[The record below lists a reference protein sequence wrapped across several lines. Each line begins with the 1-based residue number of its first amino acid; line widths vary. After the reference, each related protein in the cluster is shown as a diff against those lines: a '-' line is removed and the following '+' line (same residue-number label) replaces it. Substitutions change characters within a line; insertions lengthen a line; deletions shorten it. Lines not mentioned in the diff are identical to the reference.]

1 MPPLHRAMR
10 PAYSFIGSAFVVA
23 VFVIGCGSSE
33 PTKPTATVTTV
44 SVTVA
49 NSQLEVPGTQA
60 ATAEV
65 RDQNNALVTGKSV
78 TWASS
83 APAVATV
90 SADGLI
96 TAVAPGTASI
106 SATVDGKS
114 GNASVLVVAPKV
126 VTLTLTAP
134 AGQVFPGQTVVLV
147 ATPKDKNG
155 VALPGRTI
163 AWFSGKTRVATID
176 GTGSLKA
183 LAGGS
188 VTITATTE
196 DITAQITVVVSPPP
210 GTSVPTLTSIAPATL
225 TPGATAIITGTGFD
239 ATAAG
244 NTVEIAG
251 VTVPVTA
258 ATTTQ
263 LTVQLPAAGLPCV
276 STQPVNVDVSTIAGT
291 GTKQQTLTVS
301 TPRSLA
307 VGASFT
313 ATTAT
318 KAACNELSA
327 SGTYIVS
334 VFNAT
339 EARLDTAS
347 FQLRGAPPGVLASIS
362 AQADA
367 LRSIAL
373 AAPTLA
379 RRVPIDPVVDAA
391 RKEHLQHLEQDAALF
406 KRMRGSR
413 SGARASRT
421 ASGGGMAT
429 SSLAPVPLNVGDNAT
444 INFNYNS
451 CDLGRSPVIT
461 ARVAY
466 VGPKAIVLEDNASPL
481 AGKIDADMIALAQ
494 EFENVSFPLLL
505 NFGNPLA
512 WDDSTDRNGRIIIM
526 FTPRVNSA
534 GTGIL
539 GFVQLCDLFDP
550 TIDSR
555 INASNKAEIFY
566 ARAVTDTSATST
578 TLNGRPQWKRQM
590 PATLVHEAKHITSN
604 AERFADP
611 RPAVDEEVWLEEATA
626 QVASELYGR
635 AIHGN
640 GWRTNATYTGTLD
653 CEIRPGTP
661 ACGAGTFV
669 MGNHFLYLADYLQNI
684 ESKTILSG
692 TDDNDIYGSAWM
704 FVRWLTDNYATGTE
718 GDFLRSIVKSVTTK
732 GVINVTTPSGKPWP
746 ELLAQFTLMLA
757 ADDLPAATPPYVEQ
771 SWNLPGVFAGYNKD
785 LQNPP
790 PAAPLAI
797 RQAAFGTSFQAG
809 TQLKGGGAL
818 MVKLTGTAGSTGTQL
833 LDLRAPNGSALPAGS
848 KIGIAVLRIQ

>member
-1 MPPLHRAMR
+1 MR
-10 PAYSFIGSAFVVA
+10 LRLPFIYSALAAAALVM
-23 VFVIGCGSSE
+23 GCGSSE
-33 PTKPTATVTTV
+33 PTKPSVTVTTV
-44 SVTVA
+44 SVTVGT
-49 NSQLEVPGTQA
+49 SQLEVAGTQA

-65 RDQNNALVTGKSV
+65 RDQNNAIVTGKSV

-83 APAVATV
+83 SPAVATV

-106 SATVDGKS
+106 IATVDGKS

-126 VTLTLTAP
+126 VTLTLTPP

-155 VALPGRTI
+155 AALTGRTI
-163 AWFSGKTRVATID
+163 TWVSGKARVATID

-188 VTITATTE
+188 VTITATSE
-196 DITAQITVVVSPPP
+196 DITTQITVVVSPPP
-210 GTSVPTLTSIAPATL
+210 GTSVPTVTTISPATL
-225 TPGATAIITGTGFD
+225 TPGAIATITGTSFD
-239 ATAAG
+239 AAVAG

-251 VTVPVTA
+251 VAVPVTA

-263 LTVQLPAAGLPCV
+263 LTVKLPAAGLPCV

-291 GTKQQTLTVS
+291 GTKQQTLTVA

-307 VGASFT
+307 VGATFMAT
-313 ATTAT
+313 AAGN
-318 KAACNELSA
+318 AACNELSA

-339 EARLDTAS
+339 ESLQGSDG
-347 FQLRGAPPGVLASIS
+347 FVLRGAPPGVLASVS
-362 AQADA
+362 AQAADA

-373 AAPTLA
+373 APPNVV
-379 RRVPIDPVVDAA
+379 RRVSIDPAVDAA
-391 RKEHLQHLEQDAALF
+391 RKEHLQHLEQDGALF
-406 KRMRGSR
+406 KRLRGSR
-413 SGARASRT
+413 GGTLASRT
-421 ASGGGMAT
+421 AAGGGVSR
-429 SSLAPVPLNVGDNAT
+429 SSLAPVPLTVGDNAT

-451 CDLGRSPVIT
+451 CSVGKSPVIT

-466 VGPKAIVLEDNASPL
+466 VGPKTIVLEDNASPL
-481 AGKIDADMIALAQ
+481 AGKIDADMIVLAQ

-512 WDDSTDRNGRIIIM
+512 FDDSTDHNGRIIMM
-526 FTPRVNSA
+526 FTPRVNTA
-534 GTGIL
+534 GAGIL

-550 TIDSR
+550 TISPNV
-555 INASNKAEIFY
+555 NASNKAEIFY
-566 ARAVTDTSATST
+566 ARAVTDTSPTST

-590 PATLVHEAKHITSN
+590 PATLIHEAKHITAN

-640 GWRTNATYTGTLD
+640 GWRTNSTYAGTLD
-653 CEIRPGTP
+653 CEVRPGTP

-684 ESKTILSG
+684 ELKTILSG
-692 TDDNDIYGSAWM
+692 SDDNDIYGSAWM
-704 FVRWLTDNYATGTE
+704 FVRWLTDTYATATE

-732 GVINVTTPSGKPWP
+732 GVINVTTPSGKSWP
-746 ELLAQFTLMLA
+746 ELLSQFTLMLA
-757 ADDLPAATPPYVEQ
+757 ADDLAGVSSPYQEG
-771 SWNLPGVFAGYNKD
+771 SWSLPGVFAGYNRD

-790 PAAPLAI
+790 PAVPLAM
-797 RQAAFGTSFQAG
+797 RQAAFGTSFVAS
-809 TQLKGGGAL
+809 TVLKGGGAML
-818 MVKLTGTAGSTGTQL
+818 VRISGTPGAAGTQL
-833 LDLRAPNGSALPAGS
+833 LDLHAANGGALPTGS

>member
-1 MPPLHRAMR
+1 MR
-10 PAYSFIGSAFVVA
+10 PGHSFIGSALIVA
-23 VFVIGCGSSE
+23 ALVAGCGSSE
-33 PTKPTATVTTV
+33 PTKPIATVTTV
-44 SVTVA
+44 SVTVG

-83 APAVATV
+83 APTVATV

-96 TAVAPGTASI
+96 TAVAPGTTSI

-114 GNASVLVVAPKV
+114 GNASILVVAARV
-126 VTLTLTAP
+126 VTLTLTPP

-155 VALPGRTI
+155 AALTGRTI
-163 AWFSGKTRVATID
+163 SWFSGKTRVATID
-176 GTGSLKA
+176 AAGSLKA

-188 VTITATTE
+188 VTITATSE
-196 DITAQITVVVSPPP
+196 DISSQITVVVSPPP
-210 GTSVPTLTSIAPATL
+210 GTSVPTLTNITPATL
-225 TPGATAIITGTGFD
+225 TPGVTATITGTSFD
-239 ATAAG
+239 ATTTG

-251 VTVPVTA
+251 VAVPVTA

-263 LTVQLPAAGLPCV
+263 LTVQVPAAGLPCV

-291 GTKQQTLTVS
+291 GTKQQTLTVA

-307 VGASFT
+307 VGASFMAT
-313 ATTAT
+313 AAT

-327 SGTYIVS
+327 SGTYIIS

-347 FQLRGAPPGVLASIS
+347 FVLRGAPPGVLASMS
-362 AQADA
+362 AQPDA
-367 LRSIAL
+367 LRSIVL
-373 AAPTLA
+373 AAPALA
-379 RRVPIDPVVDAA
+379 RRAPIDPAVDAA
-391 RKEHLQHLEQDAALF
+391 RKEHLQHLEHDAALF
-406 KRMRGSR
+406 GWMRGSR

-421 ASGGGMAT
+421 AFGGATAT
-429 SSLAPVPLNVGDNAT
+429 SLLAPVPLTVGANAT
-444 INFNYNS
+444 INFNYNT
-451 CDLGRSPVIT
+451 CDVAKSPVIT

-466 VGPKAIVLEDNASPL
+466 VGPKTIVLEDNASPL

-494 EFENVSFPLLL
+494 EFETVSYPLLL

-512 WDDSTDRNGRIIIM
+512 FDDSTDRNGRIIMM
-526 FTPRVNSA
+526 FTPRVNTA
-534 GTGIL
+534 GAGIL

-550 TIDSR
+550 TIDAR
-555 INASNKAEIFY
+555 VNASNKAEIFY
-566 ARAVTDTSATST
+566 ARAVTDTSPTST
-578 TLNGRPQWKRQM
+578 TIDGRPQWKRQM
-590 PATLVHEAKHITSN
+590 PATLIHEAKHITSN

-669 MGNHFLYLADYLQNI
+669 MGSHFLYLADYLQKI
-684 ESKTILSG
+684 ELKTILSG

-732 GVINVTTPSGKPWP
+732 GVINVTTSSGKTWP

-757 ADDLPAATPPYVEQ
+757 ADDLPAATAPYVEQ

-797 RQAAFGTSFQAG
+797 RQAAFGTSFLAG
-809 TQLKGGGAL
+809 TQLRGGAAL
-818 MVKLTGTAGSTGTQL
+818 MVRLTGTAGSTGTQL
-833 LDLRAPNGSALPAGS
+833 LDLRTPNGGALPAGS